1 MSWNRILESDAPAA
15 TVIIRLA
22 VGAVFFLE
30 GVKKFLLVGQ
40 WSAGRFARI
49 GIPNPQFMAP
59 FVGSIE
65 VVCGL
70 LLFGGLLARLCSSP
84 LIIVISVA
92 IASTKVPI
100 LLKSGFW
107 PIEAEART
115 DYAMLLGLPYLLL
128 VGAGSWSANA
138 RLAGTSNRGN
148 P

>member
-1 MSWNRILESDAPAA
+1 MSWNRISESDAPAA

-30 GVKKFLLVGQ
+30 GVKKLLFVGQ
-40 WSAGRFARI
+40 WGAGRFARI
-49 GIPNPQFMAP
+49 GIPSPQFMAP
-59 FVGSIE
+59 LVGSIE

-70 LLFGGLLARLCSSP
+70 LLFGGLLARLRSSP

-100 LLKSGFW
+100 HLKSGFW
-107 PIEAEART
+107 PIEAESRT
-115 DYAMLLGLPYLLL
+115 DYAMLLGLLGLLL
-128 VGAGSWSANA
+128 VGEGSWSVDA

>member
-70 LLFGGLLARLCSSP
+70 LLVGYLLTRLSSIP
-84 LIIVISVA
+84 LIMVISVA

>member
-70 LLFGGLLARLCSSP
+70 LLVGYLLTRLSSIP
-84 LIIVISVA
+84 LIMVISVA

-115 DYAMLLGLPYLLL
+115 DYAMLLGLLCLLL
-128 VGAGSWSANA
+128 VGAGSWSVDA
-138 RLAGTSNRGN
+138 RPAGTSNRGN

>member
-15 TVIIRLA
+15 TVLIRLL

-30 GVKKFLLVGQ
+30 GMKKFLFVGQ
-40 WSAGRFARI
+40 WGAGRFARI

-65 VVCGL
+65 IVCGL
-70 LLFGGLLARLCSSP
+70 LLLAGLLTRLSSIP
-84 LIIVISVA
+84 LVIVISVA

-107 PIEAEART
+107 PMEAEART
-115 DYAMLLGLPYLLL
+115 DYAMLLGLLYLLL
-128 VGAGSWSANA
+128 VGAGAWSVDA
-138 RLAGTSNRGN
+138 RLAGKSSRGIR
-148 P
+148 

>member
-1 MSWNRILESDAPAA
+1 VSWNRISESDAPAA

-30 GVKKFLLVGQ
+30 GVKKLLFVGQ
-40 WSAGRFARI
+40 WGAGRFARI
-49 GIPNPQFMAP
+49 GIPSPQFMAP
-59 FVGSIE
+59 LVGSIE

-70 LLFGGLLARLCSSP
+70 LLFGGLLARLRSSP

-100 LLKSGFW
+100 HLKSGFW

-115 DYAMLLGLPYLLL
+115 DYAMLLGLLYLLL
-128 VGAGSWSANA
+128 VGAGSWSVDA